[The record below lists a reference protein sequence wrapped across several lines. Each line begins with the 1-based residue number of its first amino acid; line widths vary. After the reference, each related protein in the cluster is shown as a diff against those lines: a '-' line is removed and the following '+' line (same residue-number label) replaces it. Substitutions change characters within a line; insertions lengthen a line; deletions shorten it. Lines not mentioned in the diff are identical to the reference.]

1 MDEPSAVLSRSRSS
15 DAPSPELRQDIPLL
29 FAQVLDAVAN
39 ARRTTR
45 TALVNSIL
53 DEWVRQ
59 QVHEATLIARVT
71 RGNPDLSDINPPA
84 GE

>member
-1 MDEPSAVLSRSRSS
+1 VTKL
-15 DAPSPELRQDIPLL
+15 
-29 FAQVLDAVAN
+29 
-39 ARRTTR
+39 
-45 TALVNSIL
+45 L

-71 RGNPDLSDINPPA
+71 RGNPDLTDINPPE